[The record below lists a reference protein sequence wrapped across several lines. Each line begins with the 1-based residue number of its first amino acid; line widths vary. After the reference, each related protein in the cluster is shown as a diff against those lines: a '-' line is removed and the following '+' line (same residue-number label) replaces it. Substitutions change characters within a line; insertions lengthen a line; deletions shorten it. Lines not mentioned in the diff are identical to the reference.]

1 MTKNVFKVTVAGKS
15 FDLQLDTPGS
25 ININGRS
32 LKYDLSPVEK
42 GTYRLILDGKVHIL
56 HRSQSS
62 DSETGSQASTS
73 RSNSSG
79 RELQL
84 SIHGREYAVTV
95 DDAKSLLIR
104 SYLSKGHAAS
114 APVAVRAPMPGL
126 IVRVE
131 VEQGQSIRV
140 GQGLVVLEAMKM
152 ENEIKSL
159 SAGKVAAVHVAAGKP
174 VEKGELLISL
184 SQD

>member
-1 MTKNVFKVTVAGKS
+1 MTKNVFKVTVAGRS
-15 FDLQLDTPGS
+15 FDLHLGEPGS
-25 ININGRS
+25 ISINGRAIE
-32 LKYDLSPVEK
+32 YDLTSVET
-42 GTYRLILDGKVHIL
+42 GTYCLILDGRVYIL
-56 HRSQSS
+56 HRNNGVT
-62 DSETGSQASTS
+62 SETGSQGSTS
-73 RSNSSG
+73 RSDGSG

-84 SIHGREYAVTV
+84 SIQGREYTVTV
-95 DDAKSLLIR
+95 DDARSLLIR

-131 VEQGQSIRV
+131 VEAGQLIRV

-152 ENEIKSL
+152 ENEIKAL
-159 SAGKVAAVHVAAGKP
+159 SAGKVADVHVTPGKA

-184 SQD
+184 TQD